1 MTYRHNIHLF
11 DFRQF
16 MYYLLTLLA
25 FYISFKCNDGFD
37 LGGYILAAICPHIYI
52 IYHLAVSRDKIFS

>member
-1 MTYRHNIHLF
+1 MINSHEF
-11 DFRQF
+11 FEF

-25 FYISFKCNDGFD
+25 FYVSFKCNDGFSFD
-37 LGGYILAAICPHIYI
+37 GFTLAIAFPPIYI